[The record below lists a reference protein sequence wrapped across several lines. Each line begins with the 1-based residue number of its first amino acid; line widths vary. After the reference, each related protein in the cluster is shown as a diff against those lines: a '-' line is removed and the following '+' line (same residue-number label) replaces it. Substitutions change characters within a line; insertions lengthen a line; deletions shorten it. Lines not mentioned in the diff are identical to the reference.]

1 MAPPLI
7 FALHSKQFSSHVF
20 FLYIRLR
27 STGTPSCQLSDEKK
41 WKKHKSAHKLKR
53 QQKNKQTSY
62 AHFVNDYYYFNKTS
76 GE

>member
-1 MAPPLI
+1 MAPPAYICTSLKAI
-7 FALHSKQFSSHVF
+7 FFACFFFLHSFTLNRHAE
-20 FLYIRLR
+20 
-27 STGTPSCQLSDEKK
+27 LSAEWWKK